1 MNFPFSFHELRSRAG
16 FPVLGGTVPQLALL
30 LLSLLRNSWEEAQS
44 RSQINAEEAPQCGW
58 SPETHCCGT
67 RLRGGLAV
75 SGPACVSEAL
85 GWSALL
91 TYKPEG
97 PQGKLS
103 ANLQNQ
109 EVSFLPATLFL
120 FSKETFSTVEKISN
134 FFLIR

>member
-1 MNFPFSFHELRSRAG
+1 MVGAQKL
-16 FPVLGGTVPQLALL
+16 TVV
-30 LLSLLRNSWEEAQS
+30 
-44 RSQINAEEAPQCGW
+44 
-58 SPETHCCGT
+58 GT

-75 SGPACVSEAL
+75 SDPACVSEAL